1 MALRALFFTNDD
13 AAADSVTRSVASLPL
28 DWIVTACSEQAA
40 ILVEQGDLDLV
51 LMDCDSERGTK
62 LFQQAEELQP
72 NRGFRLVRVST
83 GGVTP
88 SSGTVVTKPIDS
100 QAFTAKLREILPLFG

>member
-1 MALRALFFTNDD
+1 M
-13 AAADSVTRSVASLPL
+13 
-28 DWIVTACSEQAA
+28 
-40 ILVEQGDLDLV
+40 
-51 LMDCDSERGTK
+51 K